1 MAQKRRTPDTIED
14 ALDQAIGFVG
24 VERVA
29 GWIGKSAD
37 MVRKFSDPDK
47 EHHLQLRCGIEID
60 RQLALGGWP
69 QPFAELVAFHAGRH
83 ATAARQLEAALTG
96 EGVAAPRPL
105 QQAAE
110 AVVNASRLVAS
121 IEKAEADDVYTAA
134 EVDGL
139 LAEIGA
145 MQRQLPV
152 LKRALVARRG
162 AKVRT

>member
-47 EHHLQLRCGIEID
+47 EHHLQLRAGLEID
-60 RQLALGGWP
+60 RQLALGGYP
-69 QPFAELVAFHAGRH
+69 QPFAELVAFRAGRH
-83 ATAARQLEAALTG
+83 AVAADQLEAALAG
-96 EGVAAPRPL
+96 FDPAPRPL
-105 QQAAE
+105 QQAAA
-110 AVVNASRLVAS
+110 AVVTASRLVAS

-139 LAEIGA
+139 LAEIGDI
-145 MQRQLPV
+145 QRQLPV
-152 LKRALVARRG
+152 LKRALVARRNT
-162 AKVRT
+162 KVRR